1 MFNKIFFVILV
12 DQITKAVFSSRD
24 FFFGP
29 IKIYLK
35 KNFGL
40 PFGIE
45 IENTFSILI
54 VTLILFYF
62 IFYFVRNKSELNY
75 FEATGFSLVFGGAI
89 SNLVD
94 RLTLGYVRDFLDVS
108 LWSVFN
114 FADVAIATGLLLIV
128 FGKIFQKHFESG
140 KVIK

>member
-1 MFNKIFFVILV
+1 
-12 DQITKAVFSSRD
+12 
-24 FFFGP
+24 
-29 IKIYLK
+29 
-35 KNFGL
+35 
-40 PFGIE
+40 
-45 IENTFSILI
+45 